1 VSFPG
6 DGIGVSVPSELLSVI
21 RASRSIPYASK
32 SVGVFLLSK
41 AGRTDYLIAALA

>member
-1 VSFPG
+1 M
-6 DGIGVSVPSELLSVI
+6 SVPSELISVI

-32 SVGVFLLSK
+32 FFLLSK